1 MKKTILTIIIGVLIG
16 TMANVLA
23 SSLLAS
29 NIEYHPKDS
38 KWNVSNVEAA
48 IDSLYYYDTIKTP
61 VGEIINYMGTI
72 VPEHYLECDGKTYKI
87 SDYPILAEHIKTNF
101 GSYNKFGGDGTTT
114 FAVPDLRGEFLR
126 GTGTNSHANQGSG
139 ADVGVHQD
147 GTAFAHIFNANK
159 GGLYSYRSLSTND
172 SSWTD
177 PQYADK
183 TYGTVLSQATF
194 SGNITSASGS
204 YAKYTSRPTNT
215 SVMYAI
221 RYE

>member
-1 MKKTILTIIIGVLIG
+1 MKKTILSIIVGILVG

-29 NIEYHPKDS
+29 SIEYHPKDS

-72 VPEHYLECDGKTYKI
+72 VPEHYLECDGKTYNI
-87 SDYPILAEHIKTNF
+87 SDYPKLAEQIKTNF
-101 GSYNKFGGDGTTT
+101 GTYNHFGGNGTTT

-126 GTGTNSHANQGSG
+126 GSGTNSHSGEGSG
-139 ADVGVHQD
+139 ESVGVHQD
-147 GTAFAHIFNANK
+147 GTLHN
-159 GGLYSYRSLSTND
+159 GSYVADYGRATYTPLFGKDIRVQKYDSAVTGSNELNILSGSYQTN
-172 SSWTD
+172 SSWTSII
-177 PQYADK
+177 AR
-183 TYGTVLSQATF
+183 
-194 SGNITSASGS
+194 
-204 YAKYTSRPTNT
+204 YTSRPTNT

>member
-1 MKKTILTIIIGVLIG
+1 MKKTIFSIVIGILVG

-23 SSLLAS
+23 SSMLAS
-29 NIEYHPKDS
+29 NIQYTPKDS
-38 KWNVSNVEAA
+38 KWNVNTVDAA

-126 GTGTNSHANQGSG
+126 GTGTNSHANQGNG
-139 ADVGVHQD
+139 PAVGVHQD
-147 GTAFAHIFNANK
+147 STVIPETSAGGGYFYIRNIGGTN
-159 GGLYSYRSLSTND
+159 YSNQTLK
-172 SSWTD
+172 
-177 PQYADK
+177 ADGSYK
-183 TYGTVLSQATF
+183 
-194 SGNITSASGS
+194 ITSS
-204 YAKYTSRPTNT
+204 TSKFSVSTEATENTNLGMNIRPTNT

>member
-1 MKKTILTIIIGVLIG
+1 MKKTILSIIVGILVG

-29 NIEYHPKDS
+29 SIEYHPKDS

-72 VPEHYLECDGKTYKI
+72 VPEHYLECDGKTYNI
-87 SDYPILAEHIKTNF
+87 SDYPKLAEQIKTNF
-101 GSYNKFGGDGTTT
+101 GTYNHFGGNGTTT

-126 GTGTNSHANQGSG
+126 GSGTNSHTNQGG
-139 ADVGVHQD
+139 GETVGTHQD
-147 GTAFAHIFNANK
+147 GTQSLYIYGANNLRNIYFV
-159 GGLYSYRSLSTND
+159 GDLRPLNVDNIVGTDGTYQTIGRD
-172 SSWTD
+172 SS
-177 PQYADK
+177 
-183 TYGTVLSQATF
+183 
-194 SGNITSASGS
+194 GS
-204 YAKYTSRPTNT
+204 SNMNKYYTSRPTNT